1 MHTDV
6 PGIRWAA
13 LGAHSN
19 TFRILTIEDTKTK
32 LPNWRA
38 WPTLSHRKPASNN
51 PKHDVDEASRTCS
64 SLNRNAWA
72 SRNWM
77 LARPVPM
84 PSPTLGHALA
94 AHVGK
99 QPLFYSTQA
108 RTTCAR
114 SGITYFAVPAL
125 GRAESCKDA
134 LKEHERDKD
143 TPQAAKPQYKSRWE
157 HQELHP
163 SGARTMTANVAKN
176 RTSKQQWSLRV
187 LRQ

>member
-99 QPLFYSTQA
+99 QPLFLFYTSKNHVRPVRNHILCSPRPRQGGELQGRTQ
-108 RTTCAR
+108 
-114 SGITYFAVPAL
+114 
-125 GRAESCKDA
+125 
-134 LKEHERDKD
+134 
-143 TPQAAKPQYKSRWE
+143 
-157 HQELHP
+157 
-163 SGARTMTANVAKN
+163 GARKGQRHA
-176 RTSKQQWSLRV
+176 TSGKASVQK
-187 LRQ
+187 